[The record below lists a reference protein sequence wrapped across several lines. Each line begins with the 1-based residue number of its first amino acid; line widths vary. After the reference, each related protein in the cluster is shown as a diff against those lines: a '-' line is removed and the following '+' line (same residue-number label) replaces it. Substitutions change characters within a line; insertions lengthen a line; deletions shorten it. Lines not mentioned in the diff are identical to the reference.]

1 MCRLGLSAVAVLLL
15 AATAPANPLEYIPDS
30 VQIVVKAPAP
40 RQLAEAF
47 TRLDAAKKARQ
58 LAQIKSALDSA
69 FARRVFQMLG
79 HVEREL
85 GAPWPK
91 LLDRIAGGGIAVG
104 AHYDKPAILV
114 LDGTDEKLSEKAFD
128 LFVEIVGD
136 ELQRQGAPAGRA
148 NRGTGPSLSCS
159 ATVSRPHVKD

>member
-58 LAQIKSALDSA
+58 LAPIKAALDSA
-69 FARRVFQMLG
+69 F
-79 HVEREL
+79 EREL
-85 GAPWPK
+85 GAPWPE

-104 AHYDKPAILV
+104 AHFGNDKPAILV